1 VLSCYNCINIAV
13 RKVPQ
18 LILLKANGGNLLLE
32 LRTTD
37 DCNDLTSIYLN
48 LRCNDVRLTK
58 KMELSAM
65 SEDSAAV
72 TQARP
77 IVVVDDNE
85 DMREILTLVLSAEG
99 HPIVTFEN
107 GEAFLRKA
115 DARVPICVFLDI
127 VMPGRSGIQI
137 LKELNARRYE
147 APVFIMSASNDTPTV
162 VEGLKSGA
170 QDFLNKPFD
179 PYTAVQRVRDALE
192 IWNSR
197 SEKKSS
203 SDLLRTEFPGNVRL
217 TRREAEVLAE
227 LIKGATRSEIAK
239 SLGVGKRTIDDFIYE
254 IKRKFK
260 AKKAID
266 LVRIAMSS

>member
-1 VLSCYNCINIAV
+1 
-13 RKVPQ
+13 
-18 LILLKANGGNLLLE
+18 
-32 LRTTD
+32 
-37 DCNDLTSIYLN
+37 
-48 LRCNDVRLTK
+48 
-58 KMELSAM
+58 M
-65 SEDSAAV
+65 SENSAV
-72 TQARP
+72 ITPARQ

-85 DMREILTLVLSAEG
+85 DMREILTLILSAEG
-99 HPIVTFEN
+99 HPIVSFEN
-107 GEAFLRKA
+107 GETFLRKA
-115 DARVPICVFLDI
+115 YTTVPICVFLDI

-137 LKELNARRYE
+137 LKELSARRYE
-147 APVFIMSASNDTPTV
+147 APVFIMSALNDTPTV

-170 QDFLNKPFD
+170 QDFLHKPFD

-203 SDLLRTEFPGNVRL
+203 SDLARTEFPGNVRL

-227 LIKGATRSEIAK
+227 LIKGASRSEIAE
-239 SLGVGKRTIDDFIYE
+239 SLSVGKRAIDNFIYDMM
-254 IKRKFK
+254 RKFK

>member
-1 VLSCYNCINIAV
+1 
-13 RKVPQ
+13 
-18 LILLKANGGNLLLE
+18 
-32 LRTTD
+32 
-37 DCNDLTSIYLN
+37 
-48 LRCNDVRLTK
+48 
-58 KMELSAM
+58 M
-65 SEDSAAV
+65 SQDSAAIAP
-72 TQARP
+72 TRQ

-85 DMREILTLVLSAEG
+85 DTREILSLILSAEG
-99 HPIVTFEN
+99 HPIVSFAD

-147 APVFIMSASNDTPTV
+147 APVFIMSALNDTPTV

-170 QDFLNKPFD
+170 QDFLHKPFD

-197 SEKKSS
+197 YEKKSF
-203 SDLLRTEFPGNVRL
+203 SDLVRTEFPGGVRL

-227 LIKGATRSEIAK
+227 LIRGASRSEIAR
-239 SLGVGKRTIDDFIYE
+239 SLAVTKRTIDNFIFG